1 MEISIL
7 CMNQW
12 FFVYCHMFPV
22 CICVPVPNMGVL
34 VLHVC
39 VCVCVCAWVLPTADS
54 EMKVT
59 EHEMWSNQKRR
70 HEGFTD

>member
-1 MEISIL
+1 MEISIF

-39 VCVCVCAWVLPTADS
+39 VCVCVCMGPSHCRLRD
-54 EMKVT
+54 
-59 EHEMWSNQKRR
+59 
-70 HEGFTD
+70 EGDRT